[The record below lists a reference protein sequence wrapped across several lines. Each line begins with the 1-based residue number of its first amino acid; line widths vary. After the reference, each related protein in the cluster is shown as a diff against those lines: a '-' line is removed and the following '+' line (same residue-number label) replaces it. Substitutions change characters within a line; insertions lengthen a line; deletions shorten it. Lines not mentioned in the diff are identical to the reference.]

1 MTNALA
7 NT

>member
-7 NT
+7 LE